1 MVGSCFV
8 SKSHPFHHGNSPP
21 CRTVA
26 SCFSCDPFLA
36 LNTKQ
41 AARLLTKVTESIC
54 RYWLKIQLHYL
65 RVGKLTSSHLAQ
77 PSWRVGPCTG
87 WCRSTVQGWGKLT
100 IQCDGSEHWWV
111 SSGPPLFSLLLEWK
125 GHSLSISRSIDMF
138 TGNRWRCL
146 QPMFHFQYWLKTV

>member
-65 RVGKLTSSHLAQ
+65 RVGKLTSSHLTQGLNLHEIEGWALA
-77 PSWRVGPCTG
+77 PVGVAARC
-87 WCRSTVQGWGKLT
+87 
-100 IQCDGSEHWWV
+100 
-111 SSGPPLFSLLLEWK
+111 K
-125 GHSLSISRSIDMF
+125 GEA
-138 TGNRWRCL
+138 N
-146 QPMFHFQYWLKTV
+146 

>member
-1 MVGSCFV
+1 MSSFVWKKNLLICNYKLFTNIKCLFFAQHMHGGSCFV

-111 SSGPPLFSLLLEWK
+111 SSVPPLFS
-125 GHSLSISRSIDMF
+125 
-138 TGNRWRCL
+138 
-146 QPMFHFQYWLKTV
+146 